1 MLQRKADSKGGRS
14 MGNKI
19 LVFNPTGVRRGKSTV
34 GARRLAT
41 LQGKQLA
48 VIWNGKLGGDVFL
61 KRVSEVLADRYGV
74 SGIEWVSDRGDT
86 NKVIGQAVVDRIVAT
101 CDGAVIGTGD

>member
-1 MLQRKADSKGGRS
+1 MSGS
-14 MGNKI
+14 IMVYI
-19 LVFNPTGVRRGKSTV
+19 PTGVKKGT
-34 GARRLAT
+34 GAITFAPRLIS
-41 LQGKQLA
+41 LQGKRLA

-74 SGIEWVSDRGDT
+74 SGIEWINDRGDT
-86 NKVIGQAVVDRIVAT
+86 KKVLDRSVVEHIAAT